1 MAHISKPQSI
11 VTILFTIFALL
22 HVSLA
27 SQHAAGSV
35 DAVLEARVNDIT
47 AELNKRQSS
56 GTIAITGPCGS
67 DGTCGSGRASYPR
80 LEIRDLNKNADQ
92 WNLYILGMER
102 FQAMDKNDP
111 LSYYQVVG
119 VHGRPYKTW
128 NNFPTPLVNQAGFC
142 PHANTLFGT
151 WHRPYLAIFE
161 QAWYK
166 CVLEIVEQFPS
177 DQRQRWRNAASTLR
191 MPFWDWARDNGDVV
205 PSVVRD
211 ERVRV
216 TKPNGSAVINN
227 PIASYSWGDSVP
239 SEIGG
244 TPWNNFPKTLRRPIA
259 NPTRSNNDELVSRFN
274 GLRISLRDRL
284 FALFASKQPWG
295 AASTSSIGV
304 RTDLSGSGVDS
315 FEAVHDVV
323 HNTAG
328 GESGGHMYYLDIS
341 SYDPIFWLHHCN
353 IDRILAMYQL
363 IVPNSYVANGNIN
376 RPMAQWNRGEP
387 KNAYSPL
394 KPFTKDTSGTY
405 FTSVDVKETRIFGYH
420 YPETSDRTYS
430 QVARAITSLYGSGGR
445 SISKRTDERTG
456 QYLGR
461 PLKEG
466 DYHHIFS
473 IIADKFALDGSY
485 TVHCFIGKSGRNATH
500 SNSTSP
506 YTSGNSTGGYDSS
519 KDFALDPNY
528 VGAFGIL
535 GGMKAGGGNSSAEPV
550 MTEGS
555 LPLTTCLQGKEHYG
569 ELASLKPE
577 HVEPYLA
584 DNLYYKV
591 VGAQGELNPEDLPN
605 FHVSVKSTKVKP
617 AASEDE
623 LPDLSAPYKVLPDA
637 TANLP
642 AGKLFTYVPSPIDT
656 PLPAT
661 PEYEKPCENG
671 VKPTSPV
678 SGVTSLPW
686 EEDGYC
692 VSHPTVHYVDSNG
705 KFLYAEM

>member
-1 MAHISKPQSI
+1 MVNFSKPQSMMTML
-11 VTILFTIFALL
+11 VTLFALL
-22 HVSLA
+22 HVSVALQHGA
-27 SQHAAGSV
+27 SQQHAARSA
-35 DAVLEARVNDIT
+35 DAALEARINDIT
-47 AELNKRQSS
+47 DELQKRQSS
-56 GTIAITGPCGS
+56 GTIAITGPCGA
-67 DGTCGSGRASYPR
+67 DGACGSGRTSYPR
-80 LEIRDLNKNADQ
+80 LEIRELNKNADQ

-111 LSYYQVVG
+111 LSYYQIAA
-119 VHGRPYKTW
+119 VHGRPYRTW

-142 PHANTLFGT
+142 PHSNVLFGS
-151 WHRPYLAIFE
+151 WHRPYLAVFE

-166 CVLEIVEQFPS
+166 CVLEVVAQFPS
-177 DQRQRWRNAASTLR
+177 GQRQRWQNAASTLR
-191 MPFWDWARDNGDVV
+191 MPFWDWAMDNGDVV
-205 PSVVRD
+205 PSVMRD
-211 ERVRV
+211 DRVRV

-227 PIASYSWGDSVP
+227 PLASYSWGRSVP

-244 TPWNNFPKTLRRPIA
+244 TPWNNFPQTLRRPIA
-259 NPTRSNNDELVSRFN
+259 NPTRSNNEELVSRFN
-274 GLRISLRDRL
+274 SIRISLRDRL
-284 FALFASKQPWG
+284 FALFASKQNWG
-295 AASTSSIGV
+295 SASTSAIGV

-315 FEAVHDVV
+315 FEGVHDVV
-323 HNTAG
+323 HNIAG

-341 SYDPIFWLHHCN
+341 SYDPLFWLHHFN
-353 IDRILAMYQL
+353 VDRILAMYQL
-363 IVPNSYVANGNIN
+363 IVPDSYVANGNIN
-376 RPMAQWNRGEP
+376 RGMAQWNRGEP

-405 FTSVDVKETRIFGYH
+405 FTSVDVKETRVFGYY
-420 YPETSDRTYS
+420 YPETSDRSYS
-430 QVARAITSLYGSGGR
+430 QVARAVTSLYGSGGR
-445 SISKRTDERTG
+445 SITKRTDERTG

-466 DYHHIFS
+466 DYHHVFS

-485 TVHCFIGKSGRNATH
+485 TVYCFIGKSGGSAAH
-500 SNSTSP
+500 
-506 YTSGNSTGGYDSS
+506 GNSTGRYDAS
-519 KDFALDPNY
+519 KDFTLDPNY
-528 VGAFGIL
+528 VGAYGIL

-555 LPLTTCLQGKEHYG
+555 LPLTTCLQGKEHHG

-584 DNLYYKV
+584 ENMYYKV
-591 VGAQGELNPEDLPN
+591 IGVQGELNPEDIPN

-637 TANLP
+637 TAHLP
-642 AGKLFTYVPSPIDT
+642 AGKPFTYVPSAVDI
-656 PLPAT
+656 PLPAS
-661 PEYEKPCENG
+661 PEYERPCKDG
-671 VKPTSPV
+671 AKPTSPV
-678 SGVTSLPW
+678 PW

-692 VSHPTVHYVDSNG
+692 AAQQTVHYVDSTG